1 MCLNS
6 DAPFWCSLSFWWG
19 SSAGCVVGPP
29 TSFLVLWP
37 PRCSVTVVA
46 EAFDGLSMVKR
57 HRMIYQAL
65 DQEFKDGLH
74 ALSLTTKSVQESS

>member
-1 MCLNS
+1 MPELRRT
-6 DAPFWCSLSFWWG
+6 L
-19 SSAGCVVGPP
+19 
-29 TSFLVLWP
+29 LVLPLVLVGLLSWLRRWP
-37 PRCSVTVVA
+37 PYVLPGAVAPPCSVTVVA